1 MPSGLST
8 GDFPDTLYLKMTI
21 YVFLVCCLWRVKM
34 LCIYYSYLCAFSLF
48 QPLSFRWSFRWQKAI
63 VRFYCVFMENTS
75 QKFMTLSV
83 IPCDSLNHL
92 LSSKAGQHDSFDF
105 TGCLCKSANE
115 SPVAFPFLS
124 FPIPL
129 WDCYW
134 FKGTN
139 SRFLPWTLYI
149 FSRIYFPW
157 MHTDRLSIYYFYF
170 CIRRYTTSATPGR
183 SPAHAAS
190 TVC

>member
-1 MPSGLST
+1 
-8 GDFPDTLYLKMTI
+8 
-21 YVFLVCCLWRVKM
+21 
-34 LCIYYSYLCAFSLF
+34 
-48 QPLSFRWSFRWQKAI
+48 
-63 VRFYCVFMENTS
+63 MENTS

-83 IPCDSLNHL
+83 IPCDSLDHL

-124 FPIPL
+124 FPFPFL
-129 WDCYW
+129 CETATDL
-134 FKGTN
+134 KG
-139 SRFLPWTLYI
+139 PTLGFCRERCTF
-149 FSRIYFPW
+149 FSRLYFPW
-157 MHTDRLSIYYFYF
+157 MHTDRLSIYYFYI